1 MAVAKF
7 EKIETKQ
14 QPANRGSVP
23 LQSGDVLSVVEFH
36 RRYQQHPEIKKADLV
51 EGVVYVSSPVY
62 TPHSMPHGQIVFWT
76 GVYLAATPGIHMGD
90 NQSVRLDN
98 DNEVQPDVC
107 LWLNEKQ
114 GGKVQISEEGL
125 LIGAP
130 DLVIEVAA
138 SSASYD
144 LYQKRRVYQRSGV
157 REYLVLIAYEEE
169 ARWFS
174 LEEGVFQPIVAED
187 GILRS
192 RIFPGLWLNPD
203 HIWAGDF
210 AAMQSLIQQ
219 GCQSAEHTEFIK
231 QVKPTE
237 K

>member
-7 EKIETKQ
+7 GKVETKQ
-14 QPANRGSVP
+14 KVADRGSVP
-23 LQSGDVLSVVEFH
+23 LHSGDVLSVAEFH
-36 RRYQQHPEIKKADLV
+36 RRYSQHPEIKQADLV

-62 TPHSMPHGQIVFWT
+62 IAHSKAHGQIVFWA
-76 GVYLAATPGIHMGD
+76 GSYLAFTPAIHMGD

-107 LWLNEKQ
+107 LWLDEKQ
-114 GGKVQISEEGL
+114 GGNVQISEDGFL
-125 LIGAP
+125 LGAP

-157 REYLVLIAYEEE
+157 REYLVLVAYEEE

-174 LEEGVFQPIVAED
+174 LQDGVFQPITAED
-187 GILRS
+187 GVLRS

-210 AAMQSLIQQ
+210 AAMQALVQQ
-219 GCQSAEHTEFIK
+219 GCQSAEHAEFIK
-231 QVKPTE
+231 KMKTDQK
-237 K
+237 

>member
-1 MAVAKF
+1 MAVARF
-7 EKIETKQ
+7 EKVETKPQ
-14 QPANRGSVP
+14 TADRGSVP
-23 LQSGDVLSVVEFH
+23 LQSGDILSVAEFH

-51 EGVVYVSSPVY
+51 EGVVYVSSPV
-62 TPHSMPHGQIVFWT
+62 HAEHGEAHLKVNFWI
-76 GVYLAATPGIHMGD
+76 GSYLAQTPGIRAAD
-90 NQSVRLDN
+90 NLSVRLDN
-98 DNEVQPDVC
+98 ENEVQPDVC
-107 LWLNEKQ
+107 LWLRDGQ
-114 GGKVQISEEGL
+114 AQIGEDRL
-125 LIGAP
+125 LSGAP

-174 LEEGVFQPIVAED
+174 LEEGVFQPIAAED
-187 GILRS
+187 GVLRS

-210 AAMQSLIQQ
+210 AAMQALVQQ
-219 GCQSAEHTEFIK
+219 GCQSAEHAEFIEK
-231 QVKPTE
+231 MKPSE